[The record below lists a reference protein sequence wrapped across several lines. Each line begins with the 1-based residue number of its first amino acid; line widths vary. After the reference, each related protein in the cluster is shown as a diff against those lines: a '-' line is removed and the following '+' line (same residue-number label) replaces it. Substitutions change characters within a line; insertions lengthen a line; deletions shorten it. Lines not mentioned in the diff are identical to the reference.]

1 VNSGQQWT
9 YRTAA
14 DHGLTPV
21 QRLRSVRREPG
32 FISVMMHEITSA
44 VLRTHF
50 RLYNRLTVDGRE
62 KLPKKPP
69 FVLISNHQSHIDAVL
84 LAAILPRRAREAAFP
99 VAAGDVFFRS
109 LFTSVLSSLLINA
122 LPINRKRVTTHA
134 LSELRERLEMGDS
147 GFIIFPEG
155 TRSRDGSMGT
165 FRPGLGMLVCDS
177 PVPVIPCRLV
187 GAFESMPHDAWLPRP
202 YKLTVHVGDPL
213 SFSDLPDSREG
224 WEEVARRTQYAVAS
238 LGQK

>member
-1 VNSGQQWT
+1 
-9 YRTAA
+9 
-14 DHGLTPV
+14 
-21 QRLRSVRREPG
+21 
-32 FISVMMHEITSA
+32 MMHEITSA

-50 RLYNRLTVDGRE
+50 RLYNRLTVEGRD

-84 LAAILPRRAREAAFP
+84 LASILPRRAREAAFP

-134 LSELRERLEMGDS
+134 LSELRERLEIGDS

-155 TRSRDGSMGT
+155 TRSRDGSMGA
-165 FRPGLGMLVCDS
+165 FRPGLGMLVCGS
-177 PVPVIPCRLV
+177 PVPVVPCRLV

-202 YKLTVHVGDPL
+202 HKLTVHVGDAL

-224 WEEVARRTQYAVAS
+224 WEEVARRTQNAVAS